1 MVQNVDNI
9 IQAAGTNRYAE
20 LLLFE
25 SMSVYSYKFRCLYT
39 WELTEYACC
48 FSSVPQWSSHC
59 VWCQVRPTTSELL
72 SLTKPTDINLACQIS
87 LVTNPAAPRRA
98 DYNFTR

>member
-25 SMSVYSYKFRCLYT
+25 SMSVYSYKFMSVYVGINRICMLFFFGSPV
-39 WELTEYACC
+39 ELTLRLVSGPSNNIRVVKSHKTNGHKPSLSNL
-48 FSSVPQWSSHC
+48 SS
-59 VWCQVRPTTSELL
+59 
-72 SLTKPTDINLACQIS
+72 D
-87 LVTNPAAPRRA
+87 
-98 DYNFTR
+98 

>member
-1 MVQNVDNI
+1 MWTI
-9 IQAAGTNRYAE
+9 LYKPQALTDMQSYCSLNRCRCIATN
-20 LLLFE
+20 L
-25 SMSVYSYKFRCLYT
+25 CLYT

-87 LVTNPAAPRRA
+87 LVTNPTAPRRA